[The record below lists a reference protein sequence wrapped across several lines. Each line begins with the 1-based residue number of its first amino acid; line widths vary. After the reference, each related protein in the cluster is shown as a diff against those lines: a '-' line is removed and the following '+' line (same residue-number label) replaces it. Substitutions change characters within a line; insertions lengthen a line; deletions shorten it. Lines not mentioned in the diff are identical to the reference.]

1 MDALSLR
8 YDPDNLDGSS
18 LNYVDEVRQRI
29 WPLFLCASVVGS
41 VNRGSPLRHKRYAR
55 SQTLFAIFVS
65 FVVYTR
71 RRSVWSDYRLRI
83 LTTKRTKITKES
95 QRLIQFLITRKT
107 FCAGFVPFVSFVVY
121 TRRRSV

>member
-1 MDALSLR
+1 MDALSLL

-41 VNRGSPLRHKRYAR
+41 VHRGSPLRHKRYAR

-71 RRSVWSDYRLRI
+71 RRSV
-83 LTTKRTKITKES
+83 
-95 QRLIQFLITRKT
+95 
-107 FCAGFVPFVSFVVY
+107 
-121 TRRRSV
+121 